1 MNIFK
6 KYLLGI
12 HRNVI
17 ILGVVSLLTDLSG
30 QMVFP
35 LLPLYITTVL
45 GGGAVAVGLIEGA
58 AEATASLL
66 KVVSGYWSD
75 KIGKRKPFVF
85 FGYTLSA
92 IMKPV
97 LAFAGSWL
105 TVLAVRV
112 LDRVGKGLRDAPR
125 DAIISESNDQ
135 ATMGKAYGFNRAL
148 DGLGSVGGAVL
159 AFLLLPVFG
168 FVTLFKLAIIPGL
181 VSVGFISLVKEPKR
195 AEIPQKKISLRIG
208 FSGLDRELKIFILIA
223 TIFTLGNYNYAFL
236 MLRAQADG
244 LGNEKTIMLYALFY
258 LIYTLLSMRAG
269 TLSDKFGRK
278 PVILA
283 GYLIFTLVSFGLY
296 LFSGLTYTVISFV
309 LFGIFFALIDGSQRA
324 LVSDLSPVE
333 SKGTALGTFQ
343 TFTGL
348 AALPAGFIA
357 GQLWTQVNP
366 EATFLFGTIVGTI
379 SVLVFYLF
387 LYRKRIILPPPF
399 GIMD

>member
-6 KYLLGI
+6 KYFSGI

-30 QMVFP
+30 QLVFP

-58 AEATASLL
+58 AETTASLL
-66 KVVSGYWSD
+66 KVFSGYWSD

-92 IMKPV
+92 LMKPV
-97 LAFAGSWL
+97 LAFATSWAA
-105 TVLAVRV
+105 VLAIRV
-112 LDRVGKGLRDAPR
+112 VDRVGKGLRDAPR

-159 AFLLLPVFG
+159 AFLLLPIFG

-181 VSVGFISLVKEPKR
+181 ISVGVISLVREPER
-195 AEIPQKKISLRIG
+195 RENTSKKISLRVG
-208 FSGLDRELKIFILIA
+208 FSGLNRELKIFIAIA
-223 TIFTLGNYNYAFL
+223 TFFTLGNFSYAFL
-236 MLRAQADG
+236 MLRAQANG

-258 LIYTLLSMRAG
+258 FVYTLLSMRAG

-283 GYLIFTLVSFGLY
+283 GYIIFTLLSFGLY
-296 LFSGLTYTVISFV
+296 LFSGLIFTVISFV
-309 LFGIFFALIDGSQRA
+309 LFGIFFALVDGSQRA
-324 LVSDLSPVE
+324 LVSDLAPAE
-333 SKGTALGTFQ
+333 FKGTALGTFH
-343 TFTGL
+343 TLTGL

-357 GQLWTQVNP
+357 GQLWTKINP
-366 EATFLFGTIVGTI
+366 GVTFLFGTLVGII
-379 SVLVFYLF
+379 SVSVFYLL
-387 LYRKRIILPPPF
+387 LYKGRRE
-399 GIMD
+399 